1 MSTSPEPRRELA
13 AEQFRLACAQFATGI
28 AIASTLDEAGQP
40 HGMTVNSF
48 TSVSMNPPQILIC
61 VDITAGLL
69 PIFTKGGHFGLS
81 FLAEHQQD
89 LSSRFARRGQ
99 NRFESTPWIAGDSG
113 VPLIPDALAHLECR
127 IDQTIHS
134 GDHAILISRV
144 LAADISSGRP
154 LLYFERGYRRLE

>member
-1 MSTSPEPRRELA
+1 MSTRPEPPPEFA

-28 AIASTLDEAGQP
+28 AIASTLDDAGQP

-48 TSVSMNPPQILIC
+48 TSVSMHPPQVLIC

-69 PIFTKGGHFGLS
+69 PIITKRGGFGLS

-99 NRFESTPWIAGDSG
+99 NRFESTPWIAGQSG
-113 VPLIPDALAHLECR
+113 VPLIPGALAHMECR
-127 IDQTIHS
+127 IDQTIHT

-144 LAADISSGRP
+144 IAADISSGRP
-154 LLYFERGYRRLE
+154 LLYFERGYRKLE

>member
-1 MSTSPEPRRELA
+1 MSTSPDPRRELA

-28 AIASTLDEAGQP
+28 AIASTIDDAGQP

-69 PIFTKGGHFGLS
+69 PIFTKGGYFGLS

-99 NRFESTPWIAGDSG
+99 NRFESTPWIVGHTG
-113 VPLIPDALAHLECR
+113 VPLIPNALAHLECR

-154 LLYFERGYRRLE
+154 LLYFERGYRKLE